1 MVSPLIIVAL
11 IVLTTVRN
19 CYGSYLCVDINAIR
33 PIPCKRVYC
42 VIRDINSSSANK
54 MDNLVKKITTAFIL
68 CMIFTARRIAYAT
81 LILSRILVISRSML
95 KLLNGSN
102 CF

>member
-1 MVSPLIIVAL
+1 
-11 IVLTTVRN
+11 
-19 CYGSYLCVDINAIR
+19 
-33 PIPCKRVYC
+33 
-42 VIRDINSSSANK
+42 